1 MLEILKHVK
10 PEEMADYVY
19 LTLDYAYLAGEKDNY
34 EEMTELLKKS
44 IEGLIFMK
52 HQCTNSILDISE
64 IEELF
69 FEYHD
74 LMIELAEQ
82 GHYKWSDDVRDS
94 LSELVKIY
102 GLNIRKRH

>member
-1 MLEILKHVK
+1 MEILKNEK
-10 PEEMADYVY
+10 PEDMADYVY
-19 LTLDYAYLAGEKDNY
+19 LTLDYAYHAGEEDKY
-34 EEMTELLKKS
+34 KEMTELLKKS
-44 IEGLIFMK
+44 IDGLICMK
-52 HQCTNSILDISE
+52 RQYVDSILDISE